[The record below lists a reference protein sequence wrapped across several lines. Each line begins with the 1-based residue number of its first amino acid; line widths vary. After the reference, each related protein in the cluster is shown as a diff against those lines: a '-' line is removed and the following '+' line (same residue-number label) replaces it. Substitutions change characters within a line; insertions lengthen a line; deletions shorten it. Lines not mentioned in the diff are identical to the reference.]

1 MKTKKVLIVEDNE
14 LNRRLFENLIGQNYE
29 YKHASNGIEA
39 LQKLEIENFDLVLLD
54 IQMPKMD
61 GITLLKKIKQN
72 PLAVYPVIAISA
84 HAEDSDRQ
92 RFIQIGFDDFISKP
106 IRPRE
111 FLETINRIIYSKTEK
126 QREESQDADVI
137 LDKKIMAQLMKFSTN
152 DSIQKVY
159 RDFIKECEQTWK
171 TLQTSLEIN
180 ELKPISEKLH
190 ILKGNSGTLGANRIY
205 QLSQKTELAAKT
217 GNLNSLK
224 NYLPIL
230 KKEIDLFKN
239 FIKEETNFEL

>member
-61 GITLLKKIKQN
+61 GITLLRKIKQN
-72 PLAVYPVIAISA
+72 PLALYPVIAISA

-111 FLETINRIIYSKTEK
+111 FLETINKIIYSKTEK
-126 QREESQDADVI
+126 QREETEDADVI
-137 LDKKIMAQLMKFSTN
+137 LDKNIMAQLMKFNTN
-152 DSIQKVY
+152 DSIKKVY
-159 RDFIKECEQTWK
+159 LDFITECDQTW
-171 TLQTSLEIN
+171 QIIQSSLEIN

-205 QLSQKTELAAKT
+205 QLSQKTEFAAKT
-217 GNLNSLK
+217 GNLNILK
-224 NYLPIL
+224 NYLPNL
-230 KKEIDLFKN
+230 RKEIDLFKN

>member
-1 MKTKKVLIVEDNE
+1 
-14 LNRRLFENLIGQNYE
+14 
-29 YKHASNGIEA
+29 
-39 LQKLEIENFDLVLLD
+39 
-54 IQMPKMD
+54 MPKMD

>member
-29 YKHASNGIEA
+29 YQHAANGIEA
-39 LQKLEIENFDLVLLD
+39 LQKLETENFDLVLLD

-61 GITLLKKIKQN
+61 GITVLRKIKQN
-72 PLAVYPVIAISA
+72 PTAVYPVIAISA

-111 FLETINRIIYSKTEK
+111 FLETINRIIHTKPEIQK
-126 QREESQDADVI
+126 EECEDADVI
-137 LDKKIMAQLMKFSTN
+137 LDKIIMAQLMKFNTN

-159 RDFIKECEQTWK
+159 LDFITECDETWK
-171 TLQTSLEIN
+171 VIQISLETN

-224 NYLPIL
+224 NYLPNL

>member
-29 YKHASNGIEA
+29 YQHASNGIEA

-61 GITLLKKIKQN
+61 GITLLRKIKQN
-72 PLAVYPVIAISA
+72 PLALYPVIAISA

-111 FLETINRIIYSKTEK
+111 FLETINKIIYSKTEK
-126 QREESQDADVI
+126 QREETEDADVI
-137 LDKKIMAQLMKFSTN
+137 LDKNIMAQLMKFNTN
-152 DSIQKVY
+152 DSIKKVY
-159 RDFIKECEQTWK
+159 LDFITECDQTW
-171 TLQTSLEIN
+171 QIIQSSLEIN

-205 QLSQKTELAAKT
+205 QLSQKTEFAAKT
-217 GNLNSLK
+217 GNLNILK
-224 NYLPIL
+224 NYLPNL
-230 KKEIDLFKN
+230 RKEIDLFKN

>member
-61 GITLLKKIKQN
+61 GITLLRKIKQN
-72 PLAVYPVIAISA
+72 PLALYPVIAISA

-126 QREESQDADVI
+126 QREETEDADVI
-137 LDKKIMAQLMKFSTN
+137 LDKNIMAQLMKFNTN
-152 DSIQKVY
+152 DSIKKVY
-159 RDFIKECEQTWK
+159 LDFITECDQTW
-171 TLQTSLEIN
+171 QIIQSSLETN

-205 QLSQKTELAAKT
+205 QLSQKTEFAAKT
-217 GNLNSLK
+217 GNLNILK
-224 NYLPIL
+224 NYLPNL
-230 KKEIDLFKN
+230 RKEIDLFKN